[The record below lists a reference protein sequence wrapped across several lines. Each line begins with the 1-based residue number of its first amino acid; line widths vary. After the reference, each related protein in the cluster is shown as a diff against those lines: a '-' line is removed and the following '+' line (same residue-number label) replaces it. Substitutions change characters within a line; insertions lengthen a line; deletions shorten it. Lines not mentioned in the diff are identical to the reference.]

1 MASGAIERGELLPAR
16 GDLGGIEGELFPVE
30 RTDHLPSVLQAIAR
44 DGAAFLTRRSPL
56 HLELGFTAALEIDHF
71 QFMQPWLQV

>member
-1 MASGAIERGELLPAR
+1 MASGTIERGELLPSR

-30 RTDHLPSVLQAIAR
+30 RTHDLPPVLEAIAR

-56 HLELGFTAALEIDHF
+56 HLELGFAAALEIHHF
-71 QFMQPWLQV
+71 QFMQPWLEV